1 MPRWSTSSS
10 PATSARGR
18 PDAAPGCGSPGTVP
32 RAGRS
37 SLVAKLPSADLHARA
52 QAFANGVYLKEC
64 RFYDEVAATVGVR
77 TPHAHGAC
85 YDPAAPDFVLLLE
98 DMCDS
103 RQGDQLDGLSADQ
116 VSLAIEQAVALHAPR
131 FGDPAVESL
140 FAGGQPVPTR
150 DEAGFMLQLMY
161 GAMLPGFLDRLGER
175 LDPDIVTLA
184 TDFGAVV
191 GRWALGTGTPLT
203 IVHYDFRADNL
214 LFGQTADAPPVV
226 VVDWQT
232 VNPGL
237 GGSDVAYVISGS
249 FPDAADRAAVERDL
263 VADYRARMAAAGV
276 EQTAD
281 DCWRDYR
288 FGSLWGMII
297 TVIATM
303 QAEHTERG
311 NDMLTAM
318 AQRHGRQALDLDA
331 LALLR

>member
-1 MPRWSTSSS
+1 
-10 PATSARGR
+10 
-18 PDAAPGCGSPGTVP
+18 
-32 RAGRS
+32 
-37 SLVAKLPSADLHARA
+37 
-52 QAFANGVYLKEC
+52 
-64 RFYDEVAATVGVR
+64 
-77 TPHAHGAC
+77 
-85 YDPAAPDFVLLLE
+85 
-98 DMCDS
+98 
-103 RQGDQLDGLSADQ
+103 
-116 VSLAIEQAVALHAPR
+116 
-131 FGDPAVESL
+131 
-140 FAGGQPVPTR
+140 
-150 DEAGFMLQLMY
+150 MLQLMY